1 MATLRE
7 VAALAKVPLLT
18 AYHALSGTQAVPEAQ
33 RQSVLAAAEQLGYT
47 LNITIKDVATLA
59 NVSIATVSYVLN
71 DSAPVSAAT
80 RHRVLEAAAALNYRP
95 NVNGRTLQANKTRL
109 VGYGWHNV
117 KRGHSAPLLD
127 RFTYWMA
134 QAVESYGYHVLTFA
148 HSEESP
154 TDAYEELIQTNR
166 VDGFILAHTN
176 RNDARI
182 RYLMQMRVPFAAFGR
197 ANDRWDF
204 PYVDVDGRR
213 GIELVTEHLIG
224 LGHTRIALIGW
235 PEGSLSGDARV
246 QGYFDALDAAAIT
259 PQPAWIRRTE
269 NSSSAAAAAAAELLV
284 LPSEQRPTAI
294 VCVSDLM
301 AIGVMNYLNRCG
313 IQVGYDVAV
322 SGFDDDPITEL
333 LHPPLTTLRQ
343 PVDDLA
349 AQVVAL
355 LMAELERTPL
365 PQRQILVAPQLIVR
379 ASTDPRVNSHSILPA

>member
-1 MATLRE
+1 MATLKQ
-7 VAALAKVPLLT
+7 VAALANVPLLT
-18 AYHALSGTQAVPEAQ
+18 AYHALSGSEAVSQAQ

-47 LNITIKDVATLA
+47 LNITIKDVAALA
-59 NVSIATVSYVLN
+59 EVSIATVSYVLN

-80 RHRVLEAAAALNYRP
+80 RQRVLEAAAALNYRP
-95 NVNGRTLQANKTRL
+95 NVNGRTLQASKTRL
-109 VGYGWHNV
+109 IGYGWHNV
-117 KRGHSAPLLD
+117 RRGNNASFLD

-154 TDAYEELIQTNR
+154 TDAYQELIQTNR

-176 RNDARI
+176 RNDVRI
-182 RYLMQMRVPFAAFGR
+182 RYLMEARVPFAAFGR

-213 GIELVTEHLIG
+213 GVELVTEHLIA

-246 QGYFDALDAAAIT
+246 QGYFDALDSAALSV
-259 PQPAWIRRTE
+259 QSEWIKRTE
-269 NSSSAAAAAAAELLV
+269 NSARAAALAAAELMA
-284 LPSEQRPTAI
+284 LPSALRPTAI

-301 AIGVMNYLNRCG
+301 AIGVMNYLNSCG
-313 IQVGYDVAV
+313 IRIGYDVAV
-322 SGFDDDPITEL
+322 SGFDDDPIVEL

-355 LMAELERTPL
+355 LMAELERIAL
-365 PQRQILVAPQLIVR
+365 PQRQILVAPELIVR
-379 ASTDPRVNSHSILPA
+379 ASTDPKRQFP

>member
-1 MATLRE
+1 MATLKQ
-7 VAALAKVPLLT
+7 VATLAKVPILT
-18 AYHALSGTQAVPEAQ
+18 AYQALSGSAAVAEAQ

-47 LNITIKDVATLA
+47 LNITIKDVAALA
-59 NVSIATVSYVLN
+59 EVSIATVSYVLN
-71 DSAPVSAAT
+71 NSAPVSTAT
-80 RHRVLEAAAALNYRP
+80 RQRVLEAAAALNYRP

-117 KRGHSAPLLD
+117 KRGSSASFLD

-154 TDAYEELIQTNR
+154 TDAYQELIQTNR

-176 RNDARI
+176 RNDVRI
-182 RYLMQMRVPFAAFGR
+182 RYLMEARVPFAAFGR

-213 GIELVTEHLIG
+213 GVELVTEHLIA

-246 QGYFDALDAAAIT
+246 QGYFDALDAAALSV
-259 PQPAWIRRTE
+259 QSAWIRRAE
-269 NSSSAAAAAAAELLV
+269 NSSAAAAAAAAELMALHSA
-284 LPSEQRPTAI
+284 LRPTAI

-301 AIGVMNYLNRCG
+301 AIGVMNYLNSCG
-313 IQVGYDVAV
+313 IQIGYDVAV
-322 SGFDDDPITEL
+322 SGFDDEPIAEL

-355 LMAELERTPL
+355 LMAELERIPV

-379 ASTDPRVNSHSILPA
+379 ASTDPKRQFP

>member
-1 MATLRE
+1 MATLKQ
-7 VAALAKVPLLT
+7 VAALANVPLLT
-18 AYHALSGTQAVPEAQ
+18 AYHALSGAEDVSQAE
-33 RQSVLAAAEQLGYT
+33 RESVRAAAERLGYT
-47 LNITIKDVATLA
+47 LNITIKDVAALA

-80 RHRVLEAAAALNYRP
+80 RNRVLEAAAALNYRP

-109 VGYGWHNV
+109 IGYGWHNL
-117 KRGHSAPLLD
+117 KRGHTAPFLD

-148 HSEESP
+148 HSEDSP
-154 TDAYEELIQTNR
+154 TDAYQELIQTNR

-176 RNDARI
+176 RNDPRI
-182 RYLMQMRVPFAAFGR
+182 RYLMEARVPFAAFGR

-213 GIELVTEHLIG
+213 GVQLVTEHLIS
-224 LGHTRIALIGW
+224 LGHTRLAIIGW

-246 QGYFDALDAAAIT
+246 QGYFDALDAAAIS
-259 PQPAWIRRTE
+259 PQSGWIRRAE
-269 NSSSAAAAAAAELLV
+269 NNAAAAAAVAAELLD
-284 LPSEQRPTAI
+284 LSPSIRPTAI
-294 VCVSDLM
+294 ICVSDLM
-301 AIGVMNYLNRCG
+301 AIGVINYLNRCG

-322 SGFDDDPITEL
+322 SGFDDDPVAEL
-333 LHPPLTTLRQ
+333 IQPPLTTLRQ

-355 LMAELERTPL
+355 LMAELERLPA

-379 ASTDPRVNSHSILPA
+379 ASTDPQRQFP